1 MKSFFWFYYVY
12 NLVRDCIYCIEKFG
26 KGKVKLDKMV
36 ENVIIKIVIVGSFIK
51 DDFFL
56 LMKSVGNIIYKF
68 RF

>member
-1 MKSFFWFYYVY
+1 MKSFPRFHYVY
-12 NLVRDCIYCIEKFG
+12 NLVRDCIYRIEKFG

-51 DDFFL
+51 DDL
-56 LMKSVGNIIYKF
+56 LLLTKSAGNIIHKF